1 MYSFLPLD
9 PTVPS
14 SYAMQE
20 ANLLLVHRSEDTRQ
34 LLKWSVFGRGI
45 PMHSVHFRALLCAVT
60 RDCIEPK
67 GSSLQCRGNAKDGE
81 CHRQDQSALN
91 ILLVNLE
98 QRLIY
103 EGIFTTGAQGIP

>member
-1 MYSFLPLD
+1 
-9 PTVPS
+9 
-14 SYAMQE
+14 MQE

-34 LLKWSVFGRGI
+34 LLKW
-45 PMHSVHFRALLCAVT
+45 ALLCAVT
-60 RDCIEPK
+60 RDCIEPEGASLWCRDK
-67 GSSLQCRGNAKDGE
+67 GKDGQ

-103 EGIFTTGAQGIP
+103 EGKKLLTHVDKRHPKNSKQRHQTKRGQFTNANIARFNCTS